1 VIDCNIINRAIIAL
15 LTGLVLLLSG
25 CATTSPAPVEDR
37 SLGAHHGSRRS
48 VPMPADGSVYRV
60 RRGDTLYSIAFRN
73 GLDYRELAREN
84 RIDAP
89 YTIYPGQE
97 IRLDGRPPVRR
108 GSAST
113 PQPVTRAASVASR
126 PSPPPA
132 LVESKPAAARPAPSV
147 AKPADA
153 AATPAVPPRAP
164 AIEANSA
171 AADMVWRWPAEGQLV
186 ASFVNGDQT
195 RQGINIAG
203 KSGDPVRAT
212 ADGEVVYSGDG
223 LIGYGELII
232 VKHNSTLLSA
242 YGHNRRRLVKEG
254 DKVKSG
260 QQIAEMG
267 SSSATR
273 DMLHFEIRRNGK
285 PVDPLGFLPRR

>member
-1 VIDCNIINRAIIAL
+1 MIDCNKINRAFIAPL
-15 LTGLVLLLSG
+15 AGLALLLSG

-37 SLGAHHGSRRS
+37 SLGAHHGSRGS
-48 VPMPADGSVYRV
+48 VSMPADGPVYRV

-73 GLDYRELAREN
+73 GLDYRELARAN

-97 IRLDGRPPVRR
+97 IRLDGRSPVRR
-108 GSAST
+108 ETAST
-113 PQPVTRAASVASR
+113 PRPEPRAASVAPR
-126 PSPPPA
+126 PLPPPA
-132 LVESKPAAARPAPSV
+132 LVESKPAAVRPAPGM
-147 AKPADA
+147 ARPADA
-153 AATPAVPPRAP
+153 ATPAPPPRAP
-164 AIEANSA
+164 AVEASTT
-171 AADMVWRWPAEGQLV
+171 ADVAWRWPAEGQMV
-186 ASFVNGDQT
+186 ASFVSGDQT

-212 ADGEVVYSGDG
+212 ADGEVVYSGNG